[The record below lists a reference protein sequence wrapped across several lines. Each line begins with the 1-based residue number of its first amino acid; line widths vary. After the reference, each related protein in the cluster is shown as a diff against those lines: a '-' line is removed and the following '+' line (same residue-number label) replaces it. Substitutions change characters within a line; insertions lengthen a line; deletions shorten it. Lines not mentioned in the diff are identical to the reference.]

1 MKNFRKGDGERS
13 GLFTRRALVLGG
25 AQAVLMTALAGRLYQ
40 LQVVETDRF
49 ATMAE
54 ENRINMR
61 LLAPSRG
68 QIFDRSGVPLA
79 VNRNNFRAM
88 ATSDRGRGA
97 DLLVERLDQI
107 FSLGEAE
114 KIRLLRELRRS
125 RSAQPIVVRENLG
138 WEEVARLE
146 FNAPDLPGVFIDLGQ
161 SRDYPEG
168 DLMSHIVGYTGRVA
182 DEDLAGRDD
191 PVLQLATMRFG
202 KKGVERSLEDDLRG
216 RAGAVQVEVNAVG
229 RVVRELDRTEGQ
241 PGANALLTIDL
252 DIQRFATEKMKEH
265 KSGSVVVLDVVTGDV
280 IAMVS
285 TPGFDPST
293 FARGITQTEWRDLLD
308 NPERPLH
315 NKAIAGVYPPGS
327 TYKMVTALAALEA
340 KAIDPWTR
348 LPCPGFL
355 ELGSIKFHCWLK
367 GGHGSAN
374 VSEAIAMSCDCFF
387 YEAARRA
394 GIDRV
399 SDMAQRL
406 GFGKVS
412 ELGLPANPPPT
423 SDARLEAGEDRQAV
437 AAWRHVQPRHRPGL
451 HDGHAPAARHHDGAH
466 RQWRLR
472 GPAEPAAGEG
482 DAARGAGAAA
492 AAHQADGAVAAPQP
506 AAPGDRAAGH
516 VGRGQQQ
523 PGHGQCAARQA
534 GRVHLRRQD
543 RHRPGQA
550 HHRAGARDGH
560 HPGLA
565 ALAPA
570 PSRAVRLLRPGR
582 QSALCLRRHRGARAG
597 RWRDRGSDR
606 ARRSGRDHEARSVA
620 PHRPL
625 QEDGVAMTLA
635 AMGSSPALDAP
646 APVGFAEKIWR
657 INWGLV
663 LVLTAI
669 AGVGVLALYSAA
681 GGRFEPWA
689 ARHAV
694 RYGSAFVLMLVVAL
708 IHPKVW
714 LSLAWPIY
722 IVSVLM
728 LVAVDVIGKIGMG
741 AQRWLVIGPMQIQP
755 SEIAKVAVIL
765 VIARYYH
772 GLRREQA
779 SQFLYTLPPLM
790 MILVVV
796 GLVMVQPDLGTA
808 MMVLMGGGALLFV
821 AGVRIWM
828 FLAAGIGAWPACPSP
843 GR

>member
-114 KIRLLRELRRS
+114 KVRLLRELRRS

-168 DLMSHIVGYTGRVA
+168 ELMSHIVGYTGRVA

-202 KKGVERSLEDDLRG
+202 KKGVERSLEDNLRG

-252 DIQRFATEKMKEH
+252 DIQRFAMEKMKEH

-340 KAIDPWTR
+340 KVIDPWTR
-348 LPCPGFL
+348 LPCAGFL
-355 ELGSIKFHCWLK
+355 ELGNIKFHCWLK
-367 GGHGSAN
+367 GGHGSTN

-412 ELGLPANPPPT
+412 ELGLPGESAANQPTRAWKQEKIGKPWQHGDTFNLGIGQGYMTATPLQLAIMTARIANGGYEVQPNLLLAKATPREELVPPPPRAKPT
-423 SDARLEAGEDRQAV
+423 APSLRLNPQHLAIVRQGMSDVVNSSQGTANALRVKQPEFTYAGKTGTAQVKRITEREREMGITQASLP
-437 AAWRHVQPRHRPGL
+437 WHL
-451 HDGHAPAARHHDGAH
+451 RHHA
-466 RQWRLR
+466 LFVCY
-472 GPAEPAAGEG
+472 GPVDNPRYAC
-482 DAARGAGAAA
+482 
-492 AAHQADGAVAAPQP
+492 AVI
-506 AAPGDRAAGH
+506 
-516 VGRGQQQ
+516 VE
-523 PGHGQCAARQA
+523 HGQA
-534 GRVHLRRQD
+534 G
-543 RHRPGQA
+543 GA
-550 HHRAGARDGH
+550 TAGPIGRDV
-560 HPGLA
+560 LVETMKRD
-565 ALAPA
+565 
-570 PSRAVRLLRPGR
+570 PSRRT
-582 QSALCLRRHRGARAG
+582 
-597 RWRDRGSDR
+597 DRFKK
-606 ARRSGRDHEARSVA
+606 
-620 PHRPL
+620 
-625 QEDGVAMTLA
+625 M
-635 AMGSSPALDAP
+635 
-646 APVGFAEKIWR
+646 
-657 INWGLV
+657 
-663 LVLTAI
+663 
-669 AGVGVLALYSAA
+669 
-681 GGRFEPWA
+681 
-689 ARHAV
+689 
-694 RYGSAFVLMLVVAL
+694 
-708 IHPKVW
+708 
-714 LSLAWPIY
+714 
-722 IVSVLM
+722 
-728 LVAVDVIGKIGMG
+728 
-741 AQRWLVIGPMQIQP
+741 
-755 SEIAKVAVIL
+755 
-765 VIARYYH
+765 
-772 GLRREQA
+772 A
-779 SQFLYTLPPLM
+779 S
-790 MILVVV
+790 
-796 GLVMVQPDLGTA
+796 
-808 MMVLMGGGALLFV
+808 
-821 AGVRIWM
+821 R
-828 FLAAGIGAWPACPSP
+828 
-843 GR
+843 

>member
-25 AQAVLMTALAGRLYQ
+25 AQAVLLTALAGRLYQ

-114 KIRLLRELRRS
+114 KVRLLRELRRS

-168 DLMSHIVGYTGRVA
+168 ELMSHIVGYTGRVA

-202 KKGVERSLEDDLRG
+202 KKGVERSLEDNLRG

-252 DIQRFATEKMKEH
+252 DIQRFAMEKMKEH

-340 KAIDPWTR
+340 KVIDPWTR
-348 LPCPGFL
+348 LPCAGFL
-355 ELGSIKFHCWLK
+355 ELGNIKFHCWLK
-367 GGHGSAN
+367 GGHGSTN

-412 ELGLPANPPPT
+412 ELGLPGESAANQPTRAWKQEKIGKPWQHGDTFNLGIGQGYMTATPLQLAIMTARIANGGYEVQPNLLLAKATPREELVPPPPRAKPT
-423 SDARLEAGEDRQAV
+423 APSLRLNPQHLAIVRQGMSDVVNSSQGTANALRVKQPEFTYAGKTGTAQVKRITEREREMGITQASLP
-437 AAWRHVQPRHRPGL
+437 WHL
-451 HDGHAPAARHHDGAH
+451 RHHA
-466 RQWRLR
+466 LFVCY
-472 GPAEPAAGEG
+472 GPVDNPRYAC
-482 DAARGAGAAA
+482 
-492 AAHQADGAVAAPQP
+492 AVI
-506 AAPGDRAAGH
+506 
-516 VGRGQQQ
+516 VE
-523 PGHGQCAARQA
+523 HGQA
-534 GRVHLRRQD
+534 G
-543 RHRPGQA
+543 GA
-550 HHRAGARDGH
+550 TAGPIGRDV
-560 HPGLA
+560 LVETMKRD
-565 ALAPA
+565 
-570 PSRAVRLLRPGR
+570 PSRRT
-582 QSALCLRRHRGARAG
+582 
-597 RWRDRGSDR
+597 DRFKK
-606 ARRSGRDHEARSVA
+606 
-620 PHRPL
+620 
-625 QEDGVAMTLA
+625 M
-635 AMGSSPALDAP
+635 
-646 APVGFAEKIWR
+646 
-657 INWGLV
+657 
-663 LVLTAI
+663 
-669 AGVGVLALYSAA
+669 
-681 GGRFEPWA
+681 
-689 ARHAV
+689 
-694 RYGSAFVLMLVVAL
+694 
-708 IHPKVW
+708 
-714 LSLAWPIY
+714 
-722 IVSVLM
+722 
-728 LVAVDVIGKIGMG
+728 
-741 AQRWLVIGPMQIQP
+741 
-755 SEIAKVAVIL
+755 
-765 VIARYYH
+765 
-772 GLRREQA
+772 A
-779 SQFLYTLPPLM
+779 S
-790 MILVVV
+790 
-796 GLVMVQPDLGTA
+796 
-808 MMVLMGGGALLFV
+808 
-821 AGVRIWM
+821 R
-828 FLAAGIGAWPACPSP
+828 
-843 GR
+843 

>member
-1 MKNFRKGDGERS
+1 
-13 GLFTRRALVLGG
+13 
-25 AQAVLMTALAGRLYQ
+25 
-40 LQVVETDRF
+40 
-49 ATMAE
+49 MAE

-114 KIRLLRELRRS
+114 KVRLLRELRRS

-168 DLMSHIVGYTGRVA
+168 ELMSHIVGYTGRVA

-202 KKGVERSLEDDLRG
+202 KKGVERSLEDNLRG

-252 DIQRFATEKMKEH
+252 DIQRFAMEKMKEH

-340 KAIDPWTR
+340 KVIDPWTR
-348 LPCPGFL
+348 LPCAGFL
-355 ELGSIKFHCWLK
+355 ELGNIKFHCWLK
-367 GGHGSAN
+367 GGHGSTN

-394 GIDRV
+394 GIDRL

-412 ELGLPANPPPT
+412 ELGLPGESAANQPTRAWKQEKIGKAWQHGDTFNLGIGQGYMTATPLQLAIMTARIANGGYEVQPNLLLAKATPREELVPPP
-423 SDARLEAGEDRQAV
+423 
-437 AAWRHVQPRHRPGL
+437 PRTK
-451 HDGHAPAARHHDGAH
+451 
-466 RQWRLR
+466 
-472 GPAEPAAGEG
+472 
-482 DAARGAGAAA
+482 
-492 AAHQADGAVAAPQP
+492 P
-506 AAPGDRAAGH
+506 AAPSLRLNPQHLAIVRQGMSDVVNSSQGTANALRVKQPELTYAGKTGTAQVKRITEREREMGITQASLPWH
-516 VGRGQQQ
+516 LRHHALFVCYGPIDNPRYACAVIVE
-523 PGHGQCAARQA
+523 HGQA
-534 GRVHLRRQD
+534 G
-543 RHRPGQA
+543 GA
-550 HHRAGARDGH
+550 TAGPIGRDV
-560 HPGLA
+560 LVETMKRD
-565 ALAPA
+565 
-570 PSRAVRLLRPGR
+570 PSRRT
-582 QSALCLRRHRGARAG
+582 
-597 RWRDRGSDR
+597 DRFKK
-606 ARRSGRDHEARSVA
+606 
-620 PHRPL
+620 
-625 QEDGVAMTLA
+625 M
-635 AMGSSPALDAP
+635 
-646 APVGFAEKIWR
+646 
-657 INWGLV
+657 
-663 LVLTAI
+663 
-669 AGVGVLALYSAA
+669 
-681 GGRFEPWA
+681 
-689 ARHAV
+689 
-694 RYGSAFVLMLVVAL
+694 
-708 IHPKVW
+708 
-714 LSLAWPIY
+714 
-722 IVSVLM
+722 
-728 LVAVDVIGKIGMG
+728 
-741 AQRWLVIGPMQIQP
+741 
-755 SEIAKVAVIL
+755 
-765 VIARYYH
+765 
-772 GLRREQA
+772 A
-779 SQFLYTLPPLM
+779 S
-790 MILVVV
+790 
-796 GLVMVQPDLGTA
+796 
-808 MMVLMGGGALLFV
+808 
-821 AGVRIWM
+821 R
-828 FLAAGIGAWPACPSP
+828 
-843 GR
+843 